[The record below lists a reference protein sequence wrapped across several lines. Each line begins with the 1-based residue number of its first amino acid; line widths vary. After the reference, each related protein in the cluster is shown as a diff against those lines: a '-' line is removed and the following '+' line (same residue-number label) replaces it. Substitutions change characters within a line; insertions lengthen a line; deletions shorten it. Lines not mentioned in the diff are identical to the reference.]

1 MVKEEAA
8 PVRLPPR
15 RVSAEPTPTPAPAP
29 PPAPPPPPPPPAPV
43 IVKPDAPCLAGLASI
58 CGRLGVLSATG
69 TGPPPPASQTASQE
83 EVLAFLTALVGDV
96 EVSAEGILMTKP
108 LEALVERL
116 ERRVGI
122 GSAEVKA
129 DKMDREAL
137 LGMFEGMVGRLEK
150 CA

>member
-1 MVKEEAA
+1 MCRPWCCHHFDVWKAQRSILIFASVYFASVADDEDGA
-8 PVRLPPR
+8 PRF
-15 RVSAEPTPTPAPAP
+15 
-29 PPAPPPPPPPPAPV
+29 
-43 IVKPDAPCLAGLASI
+43 GLASI